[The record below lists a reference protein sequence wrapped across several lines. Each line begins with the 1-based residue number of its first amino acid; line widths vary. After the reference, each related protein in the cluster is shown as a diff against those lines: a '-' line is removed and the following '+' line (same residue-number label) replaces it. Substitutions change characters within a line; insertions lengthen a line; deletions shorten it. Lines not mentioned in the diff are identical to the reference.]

1 MAKSRSWSSKQAT
14 TRRAAQ
20 AAARRSAQRKR
31 TTLIGAV
38 VGALVLAGLIAFWP
52 SSSDAPE
59 VSEAS
64 DLISVQDAS
73 ALIET
78 RAGDPSFVI
87 VDVRTP
93 EEFAQG
99 HIEDAVNIDV
109 EDASFATAIAGL
121 DPEVTYLVYCR
132 TGNRSASAVA
142 QMRSAGLSDVIDVEG
157 GVVSWTEAGLPLV

>member
-1 MAKSRSWSSKQAT
+1 MAQSRSWSSKRAK

-31 TTLIGAV
+31 SALIGAV
-38 VGALVLAGLIAFWP
+38 AGALVLAGLIAFWP

-59 VSEAS
+59 VGESS

-73 ALIET
+73 VLIES

-109 EDASFATAIAGL
+109 EDASFAPAIADL
-121 DPEVTYLVYCR
+121 DPGVTYLVYCR
-132 TGNRSASAVA
+132 TGNRSATAVA
-142 QMRSAGLSDVIDVEG
+142 QMRSAGLTDVIDVEG